1 MSRIERKRELRQL
14 IEAASGDNDVNDLY
28 EDALYLAT
36 VDDLTGLRNRR
47 YFMMR
52 LQEEI
57 ERGVRYDTPFG
68 CMFLDLD
75 DFKSVNDLH
84 GHPVGDQVL
93 REFSALLQ
101 KQLRSVDV
109 TSRYGGEEFA
119 VLLPECDV
127 LPAYLAASRLQKL
140 VEAHKF
146 TPSQLSL
153 TVSIG
158 VAAYPK
164 HGNNAELLWENL
176 DSALYQAKK
185 QGKNM
190 VCESDWTDSE
200 LAEKEIVEPVQEP
213 IWAAMEEE
221 LQELPEVISVQMI
234 TDEQGKL
241 LLAHLLIHQVDE
253 RCNQK
258 LLERVIEC
266 GRESGVDISEE
277 QVTLSSLER
286 AQALEQNNEA
296 RVALDAISTK
306 READMIETEVRL
318 DYRGR
323 KHVGRQRGAD
333 INPSRMRVVAEA
345 TLNAL
350 QTVLPPEFKL
360 ILTSARRVTIEEA
373 EALVVLVTV
382 LGYDR
387 ELRFVGTALNESGD
401 EIQSVVKAVLAALNR
416 FLARCLSV

>member
-1 MSRIERKRELRQL
+1 MSKIERKRELRQL
-14 IEAASGDNDVNDLY
+14 IEAASGDNDLY
-28 EDALYLAT
+28 EEALYLAT

-52 LQEEI
+52 FQEEI
-57 ERGVRYDTPFG
+57 ERGVRYNTPFG
-68 CMFLDLD
+68 LMFLDLD

-84 GHPVGDQVL
+84 GHAVGDQVL
-93 REFSALLQ
+93 CEFSVLLQ
-101 KQLRSVDV
+101 KELRSVDV
-109 TSRYGGEEFA
+109 ISRYGGEEFA

-127 LPAYLAASRLQKL
+127 LPAHLAASRLQKL

-146 TPSQLSL
+146 TPSRLSL
-153 TVSIG
+153 TVSIA
-158 VAAYPK
+158 VAAYPR
-164 HGNNAELLWENL
+164 HGNNADLLLENL
-176 DSALYQAKK
+176 DKTLYQAKK
-185 QGKNM
+185 HGKNM

-200 LAEKEIVEPVQEP
+200 LAEKETVEPVQERT
-213 IWAAMEEE
+213 WAAMEEE
-221 LQELPEVISVQMI
+221 LQELPEVIDVQII

-241 LLAHLLIHQVDE
+241 LLA
-253 RCNQK
+253 
-258 LLERVIEC
+258 
-266 GRESGVDISEE
+266 EE

-296 RVALDAISTK
+296 RVVLDAISTK

-333 INPSRMRVVAEA
+333 INPSRMRVVGEA
-345 TLNAL
+345 TLKAL

-360 ILTSARRVTIEEA
+360 IVASARRVTIEEA

-401 EIQSVVKAVLAALNR
+401 EIQSAVKAVLAALNR
-416 FLARCLSV
+416 FVARCLSV